1 MSDNTPADK
10 QQGTHENSENTTDKS
25 AATQNEE
32 TTTET
37 TPITDSTEEEKV
49 EEIEVSHEDAPHEED
64 EEEVQSSDDV
74 EEEEDDE
81 EEDNKEKEHDY
92 SDLSEAQL
100 LATFR
105 DLVKNKEIP
114 TIKDATHALRV
125 EFNKR
130 LDQDLQEEKEAFLAE
145 GGNIIDFHH
154 TTPAKKEFN
163 SILFDYREKRNNYY
177 KNLKRD
183 LQANLKKREAIIE
196 ELKGL
201 LNVEENINT
210 TYQHFKKLQEQWH
223 TAGPI
228 PRDAYNLTWN
238 TYRHHVEN
246 FYDFLHLNR
255 EFRDLDFKHNL
266 EQKLKLIARAEELAQ
281 QNYSHKTFRELQM
294 LHKMWKE
301 DVGPVA
307 KEYRDDIWD
316 KFSEATKEIH
326 DKRQNYLRDEEKIL
340 ETNYEQKLL
349 IVEEIKKL
357 SENTKPNHNAWQQA
371 IKKVQEQRDRFFEIG
386 RVPRTKNRETWSAF
400 KDATRSFNRSKNA
413 FYKDQKTEQ
422 YQNLEKKQ
430 ELVKIAEEHK
440 NSDDFDTVTPLM
452 KRIQADWKKI
462 GHVPRK
468 QSDKIWKEFKDAC
481 NHYFN
486 RLFADKDKASEE
498 EVENFEKKEALLS
511 TIESLELSGD
521 KEADMK
527 LLTEYMDTWQKIGRV
542 PRNKMQIDKKFNK
555 VLDGV
560 FKKLK
565 VSKADAELL
574 KYNNRLHSLASQN
587 NKDKL
592 KNEHFFISKKI
603 DETRDAIRQLENNL
617 GFFQNADE
625 SNPLFRDVVENINSQ
640 KEKLKVWKG
649 KLEQI
654 KDIRDY

>member
-10 QQGTHENSENTTDKS
+10 QQDAHLEPENSIDKS
-25 AATQNEE
+25 AVTENEE
-32 TTTET
+32 TTTEA
-37 TPITDSTEEEKV
+37 TPVTDSTEKDKV
-49 EEIEVSHEDAPHEED
+49 KEIEVNHEDAPHEED
-64 EEEVQSSDDV
+64 EEEIQSSDEV
-74 EEEEDDE
+74 EEEEDE
-81 EEDNKEKEHDY
+81 EEDKKEKEYDY

-105 DLVKNKEIP
+105 DLIKTKEIP
-114 TIKDATHALRV
+114 AIKDATHALRV

-130 LDQDLQEEKEAFLAE
+130 LDEDLQEQKEAFLAE
-145 GGNIIDFHH
+145 GGNIIDFHY

-183 LQANLKKREAIIE
+183 LHANLKKREAIIE

-281 QNYSHKTFRELQM
+281 QDYSHKTFRELQM

-326 DKRQNYLRDEEKIL
+326 QKRQDYLIDEDKIL

-371 IKKVQEQRDRFFEIG
+371 IKKVQEQRDKFFELG
-386 RVPRTKNRETWSAF
+386 RVPRTKNRETWTAF
-400 KDATRSFNRSKNA
+400 KDVTRNFNRSKNA

-422 YQNLEKKQ
+422 YQNLEKKR
-430 ELVKIAEEHK
+430 ELVNIAKEHK
-440 NSDDFDTVTPLM
+440 DSEDFDKVTPMM
-452 KRIQADWKKI
+452 KRIQEDWKKI

-486 RLFADKDKASEE
+486 RLFADRDKENE
-498 EVENFEKKEALLS
+498 GELENFQKKEALLS

-521 KEADMK
+521 KETDMQ
-527 LLTEYMDTWQKIGRV
+527 LLTGYMNTWHEIGRV

-565 VSKADAELL
+565 ISKTDAELL

-587 NKDKL
+587 NKEKL

-603 DETRDAIRQLENNL
+603 DEAKDAIRQLENNL

-625 SNPLFRDVVENINSQ
+625 SNPLFRDVVSNINSQ
-640 KEKLKVWKG
+640 KEKLEVWEG

-654 KDIRDY
+654 KSIRKY

>member
-10 QQGTHENSENTTDKS
+10 QQGAQKEPENTSDKS
-25 AATQNEE
+25 ATIENEE
-32 TTTET
+32 ITTET
-37 TPITDSTEEEKV
+37 TPITDSTEEKK
-49 EEIEVSHEDAPHEED
+49 EEGIEVNHEDVPHEED

-74 EEEEDDE
+74 EEEEDE
-81 EEDNKEKEHDY
+81 EEDSKEKEYDY
-92 SDLSEAQL
+92 SDLSETQL
-100 LATFR
+100 LTTFR

-125 EFNKR
+125 EFNRR
-130 LDQDLQEEKEAFLAE
+130 LDEDLQEQKEAFLAE

-183 LQANLKKREAIIE
+183 LQSNLKKREAIIE

-228 PRDAYNLTWN
+228 PRDVYNLTWN

-266 EQKLKLIARAEELAQ
+266 DQKLKLIARAEELAQ

-326 DKRQNYLRDEEKIL
+326 DKRQDYLRNEDKIL

-357 SENTKPNHNAWQQA
+357 SEKTKPNHNAWQQA
-371 IKKVQEQRDRFFEIG
+371 IKKVQEQRDKFFEIG

-400 KDATRSFNRSKNA
+400 KDVTRSFNRSKNA

-440 NSDDFDTVTPLM
+440 NSDDFDAVTPLM

-486 RLFADKDKASEE
+486 RLFADKDKENE
-498 EVENFEKKEALLS
+498 GELENFQKKEALLS

-527 LLTEYMDTWQKIGRV
+527 LLTSYMDTWNEIGRV

-603 DETRDAIRQLENNL
+603 DEAKDSIRQLENNL